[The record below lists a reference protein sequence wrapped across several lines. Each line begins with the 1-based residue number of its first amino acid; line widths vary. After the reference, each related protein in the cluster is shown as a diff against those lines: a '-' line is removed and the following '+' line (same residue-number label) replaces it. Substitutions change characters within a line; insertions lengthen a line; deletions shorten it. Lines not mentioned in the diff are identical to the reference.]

1 MQVSVSVA
9 GRPRTRQE
17 SLDDVPVVS
26 VVLLFLGLASFIVRI
41 LQGNPRSS
49 TPLQQTTPLGEREG
63 LGFRVQG
70 SQISQCRGS
79 H

>member
-26 VVLLFLGLASFIVRI
+26 VVLLFLGLASFY
-41 LQGNPRSS
+41 SS
-49 TPLQQTTPLGEREG
+49 DPAR
-63 LGFRVQG
+63 
-70 SQISQCRGS
+70 
-79 H
+79 